1 MFVKSRYLTRRDFV
15 KTGSLMA
22 AGLAVNGIGAART
35 TEPHNFLKTH
45 AGFSGA
51 ELAEMDQG
59 KVLVK
64 SPSTDAENE
73 IVLVGAVLIEASTE
87 FFFRMYRD
95 IERFEGGLGPIKKL
109 SDPPRPEDFSTM
121 TLPEEDLEDLRKC
134 RLGDCELKI
143 GEAGLSW
150 LQRDVDWDTP
160 NASDQ
165 AMGVVRDLFLSFS
178 KAYREGGN
186 QALGV
191 GRDQKKPTFVAI
203 EFEALL
209 ANSPYILH
217 YVPELHRYLLEYP
230 QVPLPGTED
239 FMYWSLNDFGLKHVL
254 RLSHVTIYQEK
265 EDANASAVIAS
276 KQLYFSHYFHTGL
289 DLRFLVENR
298 QRPGS
303 DSFYMVTVSRVR
315 SNEIG
320 GIFGGVVRQTAQA
333 AARDGL
339 QHYMEVCKEAIDRYY
354 RER

>member
-1 MFVKSRYLTRRDFV
+1 MWIKRTFLTRRDFV

-22 AGLAVNGIGAART
+22 AGLAVNGIGAAQQ
-35 TEPHNFLKTH
+35 TEPHHFLTTH
-45 AGFSGA
+45 AGFSEA
-51 ELAEMDQG
+51 DLAEMDRG
-59 KVLVK
+59 EALVR
-64 SPSTDAENE
+64 SPKTDVKNE
-73 IVLVGAVLIEASTE
+73 IVLVGAVLIEASTQ
-87 FFFRMYRD
+87 FFLQMYRD
-95 IERFEGGLGPIKKL
+95 IERFEGGLGPIKKV

-121 TLPEEDLEDLRKC
+121 TLPEEDLEDLKKC
-134 RLGDCELKI
+134 RLGDCDLKI
-143 GEAGLSW
+143 GETGLSR
-150 LQRDVDWDTP
+150 LQQDVDWDAP

-186 QALGV
+186 QALGMN
-191 GRDQKKPTFVAI
+191 RDQKKPTFVAK

-230 QVPLPGTED
+230 QASLPGAED
-239 FMYWSLNDFGLKHVL
+239 FMYWALNDFGLKHVL

-315 SNEIG
+315 SDELG

-339 QHYMEVCKEAIDRYY
+339 KLYMEVCKEAIDRYY